1 MPIGKSFNLMK
12 QKMTQKLGKT
22 LGLFKEIS
30 FVVIILNR
38 EFNLRTER

>member
-22 LGLFKEIS
+22 LGLLKEIS

-38 EFNLRTER
+38 EFNSRAER